1 VKTLFALIFTFVSTQ
16 VLHADISWTSA
27 EKPVTHEFTGDETLW
42 FVAQLYYIKG
52 ENYKKIMAANG
63 IQDPHSVKKGTM
75 LVIPDPVHN
84 PHQKDLSARYK
95 MLHEIRT
102 EKLAG
107 HNKHNVAPT
116 AVESEN
122 VERTVAS
129 SPSTEKIKQTKIDN
143 IKEIA
148 EKESQIQNEKPKNLD
163 SEGVRKFTAE

>member
-1 VKTLFALIFTFVSTQ
+1 MKTIFALIFTLISTQ
-16 VLHADISWTSA
+16 VLRADISWTSA
-27 EKPVTHEFTGDETLW
+27 KKPVTHEFTDDETLW

-63 IQDPHSVKKGTM
+63 IKDPNSVKKGTM

-84 PHQKDLSARYK
+84 PHHKDLSARYK

-107 HNKHNVAPT
+107 NKHKVAPT

-122 VERTVAS
+122 AERSVAS
-129 SPSTEKIKQTKIDN
+129 TASTEKIKPTKIDN

-163 SEGVRKFTAE
+163 SEGIRKFVAE